1 MLHPGERHGLVAHQ
15 QNVTALPLLRGL
27 QKPKGLE
34 GVTGS
39 TAQGGLWCHG
49 LHSCHPGS

>member
-15 QNVTALPLLRGL
+15 QNVTALPFLRGL

-34 GVTGS
+34 GVIGS
-39 TAQGGLWCHG
+39 TAQGGL
-49 LHSCHPGS
+49 